1 MVIEAGLRGAFLLA
15 RGRPE
20 GLMLVEET
28 PAGALRSFWAAA
40 ICLPAFLALRLF
52 AWGASGGPAA
62 PFGLAL
68 ASEIIGYAVAWAG
81 FALASR
87 PLAAAAGR
95 QAEWPHFLAAW
106 NWANAV
112 QYLVL
117 IGLTVPGR
125 LLPDVLASGLGL
137 AALGYA
143 FWLEWFIARAAL
155 GVSGQRAMGFVALD
169 LLIGL
174 AVNAVVTS
182 LTG

>member
-1 MVIEAGLRGAFLLA
+1 MVIEAGLRGAFMLA
-15 RGRPE
+15 RGRSE

-40 ICLPAFLALRLF
+40 ICLPGFLALRLF
-52 AWGASGGPAA
+52 AWAGSGGPGA
-62 PFGLAL
+62 PVGLAL
-68 ASEIIGYAVAWAG
+68 AAETVGYVVAWAG

-95 QAEWPHFLAAW
+95 GAEWPHFLAAW

-117 IGLTVPGR
+117 IGLTVPGW
-125 LLPDVLASGLGL
+125 LLPEVLASGLTL

-143 FWLEWFIARAAL
+143 FWLEWFVARAAL
-155 GVSGQRAMGFVALD
+155 GITSQRAMGFVALD

-174 AVNAVVTS
+174 TVNGVVVGLS
-182 LTG
+182 R